1 MRPSD
6 LFAGVPNELGFYQ
19 TRTAKHLGVT
29 LRQVG
34 YRIKKFGLESIVE
47 EHKRGVSV

>member
-19 TRTAKHLGVT
+19 TRTAKHVSGEPATDSARYLT
-29 LRQVG
+29 RK
-34 YRIKKFGLESIVE
+34 IK
-47 EHKRGVSV
+47 R